1 MTLFMSIDTLR
12 IITILA
18 LANLEAQTVA
28 RKKPQTVEL
37 PGLERR
43 GGVVPLAAVTLAS
56 QIVPRAQVCL
66 A

>member
-1 MTLFMSIDTLR
+1 MTPFMSIDTLR

-37 PGLERR
+37 PGPERR
-43 GGVVPLAAVTLAS
+43 GGVIPVAAVTPAS
-56 QIVPRAQVCL
+56 QVIPRAQVCL

>member
-1 MTLFMSIDTLR
+1 MILFMSVNTLR

-37 PGLERR
+37 LGPERR
-43 GGVVPLAAVTLAS
+43 GGVISVAAVTLAS
-56 QIVPRAQVCL
+56 QIVPRAQVRL